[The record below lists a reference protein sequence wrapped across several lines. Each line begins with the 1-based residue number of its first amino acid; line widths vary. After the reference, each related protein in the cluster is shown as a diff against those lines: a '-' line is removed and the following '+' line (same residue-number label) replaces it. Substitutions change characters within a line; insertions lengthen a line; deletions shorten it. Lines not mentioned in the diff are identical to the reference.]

1 MLHNCCQEKRLN
13 DNILE
18 SLKQEA
24 AKYDAIVLEYM
35 SLFQELALSANKGI
49 EPLQIIKNFKN
60 YF

>member
-35 SLFQELALSANKGI
+35 SLFQELTLSANKEI
-49 EPLQIIKNFKN
+49 ELLQIIKNFKKN
-60 YF
+60 